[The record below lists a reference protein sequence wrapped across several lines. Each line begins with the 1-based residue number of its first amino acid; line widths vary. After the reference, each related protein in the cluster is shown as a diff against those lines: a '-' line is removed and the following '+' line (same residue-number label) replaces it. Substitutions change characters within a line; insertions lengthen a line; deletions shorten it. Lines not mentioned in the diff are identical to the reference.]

1 MGEYE
6 PLTDPTLV
14 TQKLR
19 AAVQKPDGITDQVL
33 FESVLDMIA
42 IRGGGSEI
50 DLNPAPQILLSLGY
64 IKIKQIGAESYE
76 SAWLNIKPSEG
87 TYEGYEVIINEA
99 TPQLYSNNFEAK
111 TQTAVPPT
119 NTALRLRLLQLLL
132 DG

>member
-1 MGEYE
+1 MSEYE

-19 AAVQKPDGITDQVL
+19 AAVQRPDKITDQVL
-33 FESVLDMIA
+33 FESVLDVIA
-42 IRGGGSEI
+42 SRGSEI
-50 DLNPAPQILLSLGY
+50 ALNLPPQILLSLGH

-76 SAWLNIKPSEG
+76 SVWLNRRLSGE
-87 TYEGYEVIINEA
+87 TYEGYEVIINEG
-99 TPQLYSNNFEAK
+99 TPKLYSNNFEAK
-111 TQTAVPPT
+111 TQTTVPPT